1 MSFKIPCGGFEL
13 DENIFSLDENDVL
26 SLSGGGGVQ
35 PDWNQNDSTAADY
48 VKNRPFYTGDPV
60 PTVLLEEITV
70 SFAAANGVYMGEL
83 QSTFSATVGETY
95 KVSWDGTVY
104 ESTCTGFSG
113 MTIIGNL
120 SLMGY
125 GSDTGEPFLMQ
136 VKNGEKIIIVTL
148 DTSAS
153 HTISISRLG
162 APEVVKIDEKY
173 LPTIPAP
180 IYIIKNDSTF
190 SSSMT
195 FEEAWKLPPNILAS
209 RLNFAFDA
217 SSAEGGFGYSCREVD
232 KSNSRNLG
240 ENIVATFSVL
250 SASSDNTYTT
260 TNYAIVWAKNGIT
273 ALTPK
278 DGV

>member
-26 SLSGGGGVQ
+26 SLSVGAQ
-35 PDWNQNDSTAADY
+35 SDWNQNDETALDY
-48 VKNRPFYTGDPV
+48 VKNRPFYTAEPV
-60 PTVLLEEITV
+60 PTVLLEEITAP
-70 SFAAANGVYMGEL
+70 FEGVGGGFYLTLL
-83 QSTFSATVGETY
+83 QSTDILSVGETY
-95 KVSWDGTVY
+95 TVSWDGTLYKTVCADVDGIP
-104 ESTCTGFSG
+104 T
-113 MTIIGNL
+113 IGNL
-120 SLMGY
+120 SILGE
-125 GSDTGEPFLMQ
+125 GSDTGEPFAISQ
-136 VKNGEKIIIVTL
+136 TDRIQIVTL
-148 DTSAS
+148 NTSAS
-153 HTISISRLG
+153 HTISISRIG

-173 LPTIPAP
+173 LPAILAP

-190 SSSMT
+190 SSSIT

-209 RLNFAFDA
+209 RLNFAVDA
-217 SSAEGGFGYSCREVD
+217 SSAEGGFGPSCREVN
-232 KSNSRNLG
+232 KSNTRNLG

-260 TNYAIVWAKNGIT
+260 TNYAIVWTKNGIA

>member
-35 PDWNQNDSTAADY
+35 PNWNQNDSTAADY
-48 VKNRPFYTGDPV
+48 VKNRPFYTVEPA
-60 PTVLLEEITV
+60 PTVLLEEITAP
-70 SFAAANGVYMGEL
+70 FKEAGGGIYLTLL
-83 QSTFSATVGETY
+83 QSTGILSVGETY
-95 KVSWDGTVY
+95 TVFWDGTLYKTV
-104 ESTCTGFSG
+104 CADADG
-113 MTIIGNL
+113 IPAIGNL
-120 SLMGY
+120 SILSY
-125 GSDTGEPFLMQ
+125 GSDTGEPFVIAQ
-136 VKNGEKIIIVTL
+136 TDRIQIYTL
-148 DTSAS
+148 NTSAS

-173 LPTIPAP
+173 LPAILVP

-190 SSSMT
+190 SSSIT

-209 RLNFAFDA
+209 RLNFAVDA
-217 SSAEGGFGYSCREVD
+217 SMVEGGLGSSCREVD
-232 KSNSRNLG
+232 KSNIRNLG

-260 TNYAIVWAKNGIT
+260 TNYAIVWTKNGIT

>member
-60 PTVLLEEITV
+60 ETVLLEEITV

-120 SLMGY
+120 SLIGY

-162 APEVVKIDEKY
+162 APEIVKIDEKY
-173 LPTIPAP
+173 LPTVPAP

-209 RLNFAFDA
+209 RLNLALDA
-217 SSAEGGFGYSCREVD
+217 SSAEGGSGSSCREVD

-260 TNYAIVWAKNGIT
+260 TNYAIVWTKNGIS

>member
-48 VKNRPFYTGDPV
+48 VKNRPFYTAWPV
-60 PTVLLEEITV
+60 PTVLIEETTAPFEDV
-70 SFAAANGVYMGEL
+70 GGGHYFTSL
-83 QSTFSATVGETY
+83 QSTNILSVGETY
-95 KVSWDGTVY
+95 TVSWDGTLY
-104 ESTCTGFSG
+104 ESVCTDAGGASA
-113 MTIIGNL
+113 IGNL
-120 SLMGY
+120 SIMGA
-125 GSDTGEPFLMQ
+125 GSDTGEPF
-136 VKNGEKIIIVTL
+136 IIFENSSIQIGTL

-162 APEVVKIDEKY
+162 APEIVKIDEKY
-173 LPTIPAP
+173 LPTILAP

-190 SSSMT
+190 SSSIT
-195 FEEAWKLPPNILAS
+195 FKEAWKLPPNILAS
-209 RLNFAFDA
+209 RLNFAVDA
-217 SSAEGGFGYSCREVD
+217 SSVEGGFGSSCREVD

-260 TNYAIVWAKNGIT
+260 TNYAIVWTKNGIT